1 MERPWAC
8 LRMSSAAVWSYST
21 ALEGT
26 LCVYAQESVKLRRPQ
41 IAFQTGQG
49 DKTCIG
55 VVAFSNPVG
64 VSGQPGTPLT
74 EACPGLVV
82 PKPLRSEHEP
92 PTRDLL
98 LHRTASPGNPPAWCP
113 RSQREAAA
121 RSLQDPEGLFFRYRA
136 RAKTRIRR
144 NARRGVDA

>member
-1 MERPWAC
+1 MERFPTGCTWAC
-8 LRMSSAAVWSYST
+8 LRRSSAAVWSYST

-26 LCVYAQESVKLRRPQ
+26 MCVYAKE
-41 IAFQTGQG
+41 
-49 DKTCIG
+49 TCTG
-55 VVAFSNPVG
+55 VVAFSIPVG
-64 VSGQPGTPLT
+64 VSCQPGTPST

-82 PKPLRSEHEP
+82 PKPLRSEHEL

-98 LHRTASPGNPPAWCP
+98 LHRTASQGNPPAWLP

-121 RSLQDPEGLFFRYRA
+121 RSLQDPEGLLFRYRA

-144 NARRGVDA
+144 NARRDVDA